1 MIVLKGLLGAFIAI
15 LCATATATKQAD
27 VTWLILVD
35 DLHIAFVDTGQ
46 LRRLLRAIADDL
58 VQDTEPFVLRA
69 SGPVRLTLEPSTD
82 HAWLRSVINQAYG
95 NSLKLDDIAQRDPAM
110 AVELHARER
119 RAQDATIQLLA
130 TVANND
136 GRPVLLFIS
145 SGWPSE
151 SHSSSV
157 ETVTT
162 AAQRLS
168 IPIVAID
175 PHDIAEDPPPRTDAT
190 VVALVNAARGTLQ
203 ALADR
208 TGGVALLEPR
218 DLTDALR
225 RARDI
230 ATRHPL
236 RRPVGG
242 RHSPS
247 RRIRAR
253 SKACCRG
260 SAVHEAVTSKRTGRP

>member
-1 MIVLKGLLGAFIAI
+1 MIVLKGLLGAFIAM

-46 LRRLLRAIADDL
+46 LRRLLHAIADDL
-58 VQDTEPFVLRA
+58 VQDTEPFVMHA

-82 HAWLRSVINQAYG
+82 HAWLRSVIKQAYG
-95 NSLKLDDIAQRDPAM
+95 NGLKLDDIVQSDPAM
-110 AVELHARER
+110 AGELHAREQ

-130 TVANND
+130 TMTNND
-136 GRPVLLFIS
+136 ARPVLLFIS
-145 SGWPSE
+145 SGWS
-151 SHSSSV
+151 SGSQSSSV
-157 ETVTT
+157 ETVTS
-162 AAQRLS
+162 AAKHLR

-175 PHDIAEDPPPRTDAT
+175 PHDIAEDPLPRTDPA
-190 VVALVNAARGTLQ
+190 VVALANAARSSLQ
-203 ALADR
+203 ALADQ

-236 RRPVGG
+236 RRPAGG
-242 RHSPS
+242 RRSPS

-253 SKACCRG
+253 SRACCQG
-260 SAVHEAVTSKRTGRP
+260 FA